1 MKFSES
7 QIRSLAPDEASMKAG
22 KGLSSKNSWVTI
34 GQNDR
39 VLWGEI
45 KGSGAKPYQTQID
58 LLNIAFKCSCP
69 SRKFPCKHGIG
80 LMLVLVSDPNAPT
93 QTDEPSW
100 VAEWINKR
108 AVKSEQVI
116 VEKTY
121 TEEELSKLEKGKEKR
136 AEERA
141 VAVEDGVAELTLWF
155 KDLIKSGLIHL
166 PNKDLSYFNKTSA
179 RMIDAKAP
187 GLASWVKSLSN
198 LNYASGNDWQLE
210 ALQIICKTFLLLDA
224 YKNIGQQIEEMQVT
238 IKNLIGWSQSPK
250 DLLADDSQPI
260 IKDIWLVLGQEE
272 KTNDDI
278 IVQKTW
284 LLGLHTNEKAMILNF
299 GTKFSPMPISVMKGS
314 ILEAEMVFFP
324 GETRQRAIIKLQNQ
338 MFDNVPK
345 LPELLEDF
353 EQAIDLDRANIAK
366 NPWWNDT
373 IIVVKNVRLL
383 KNQNQVYAIDS
394 VNNLITICPDM
405 LQNIVLNWFVICA
418 NGAKI
423 TVGFIRNG
431 NFHALGIFKEN
442 NYIVF

>member
-34 GQNDR
+34 GQNER

-80 LMLVLVSDPNAPT
+80 LMLVLASDPNAPT

-100 VAEWINKR
+100 VSEWINKR
-108 AVKSEQVI
+108 VVKSEQVI
-116 VEKTY
+116 VEKIY

-141 VAVEDGVAELTLWF
+141 MAVEDGVAELTLWL

-179 RMIDAKAP
+179 RMVDAKAP

-198 LNYASGNDWQLE
+198 LDYASGSKWQVE
-210 ALQIICKTFLLLDA
+210 ALQIISKTFLLLDA
-224 YKNIGQQIEEMQVT
+224 YKNLGHQTDELQTT

-250 DLLADDSQPI
+250 DLLADDAQPI
-260 IKDIWLVLGQEE
+260 YKDVWVVLGQEE
-272 KTNDDI
+272 KINDDI

-284 LLGLHTNEKAMILNF
+284 LLGLQTNEKAMILNF
-299 GTKFSPMPISVMKGS
+299 ATKFSPMPISVMKGS
-314 ILEAEMVFFP
+314 ILEAGLVFFP
-324 GETRQRAIIKLQNQ
+324 GETRQRAVIKLQNQ
-338 MFDNVPK
+338 IFDNLPKSPK
-345 LPELLEDF
+345 LFDDF
-353 EQAIDLDRANIAK
+353 EQALDLHRANIAK
-366 NPWWNDT
+366 NPWWTDT
-373 IIVVKNVRLL
+373 VIVIKNVRLL
-383 KNQNQVYAIDS
+383 KDENQLCAIDS
-394 VNNLITICPDM
+394 NNNLITICPDM
-405 LQNIVLNWFVICA
+405 VQNVVIQWFVICA
-418 NGAKI
+418 DGAKN
-423 TVGFIRNG
+423 TAGFIRNG

-442 NYIVF
+442 NYTVF